1 MVVGDDDSQN
11 PEARTQA
18 KGLFLLVTSRSTK
31 ATSVPFFS
39 SFASLST
46 SQLVRR
52 TQPCDSDLLT
62 FDGIGVP

>member
-1 MVVGDDDSQN
+1 MSLPVG
-11 PEARTQA
+11 R
-18 KGLFLLVTSRSTK
+18 LRSMN
-31 ATSVPFFS
+31 ATSVPFFR

-62 FDGIGVP
+62 FEGFGVP